1 MLLVIDERFI
11 ITRWHIKSINI
22 NPTFQPIIQVV
33 MCLGNDVQEQEYF
46 LHVLCTYVYLF
57 YVWGMVPSL
66 FMYKMCL
73 DRYAAYKIPNSRDNH
88 IWLIRKKKKDKKKI
102 YNTWESLEFYF
113 HLKVALLVSAPRG
126 TVQRCWGGA
135 FSLTWLE
142 LAAYLMRGWRWTIC
156 SGEGLLLKICI
167 HYVS

>member
-88 IWLIRKKKKDKKKI
+88 IWLIRKKK
-102 YNTWESLEFYF
+102 
-113 HLKVALLVSAPRG
+113 G
-126 TVQRCWGGA
+126 
-135 FSLTWLE
+135 
-142 LAAYLMRGWRWTIC
+142 
-156 SGEGLLLKICI
+156 
-167 HYVS
+167 

>member
-1 MLLVIDERFI
+1 MLLVSDEWFI

-46 LHVLCTYVYLF
+46 LCVLCTYVYLS

-73 DRYAAYKIPNSRDNH
+73 DRYAYKMPNSRENH
-88 IWLIRKKKKDKKKI
+88 IWQIRKKKI
-102 YNTWESLEFYF
+102 TTLES
-113 HLKVALLVSAPRG
+113 HLSSIFTLKLFFLLVP
-126 TVQRCWGGA
+126 QGA
-135 FSLTWLE
+135 QFKDVEAE
-142 LAAYLMRGWRWTIC
+142 LFL
-156 SGEGLLLKICI
+156 
-167 HYVS
+167 